1 MLLYVRRWLVAP
13 LQTADGTLQA
23 RDRGTPQ
30 GSAIS
35 PVLANLFMHYAFDS
49 WLSREHPRAAFERY
63 CDDAVVH
70 CVSQGHA
77 ERVLADLTARM
88 AEVGLQL
95 HPAKT
100 RIVHCQ
106 DARRPGAFEHT
117 SFTFLGYTFRPRLA
131 KNREGAHFVG
141 FTPAV
146 SRDALISMGRVVR
159 FWHLGRRSD
168 LSLND
173 LAEHMNPVLRGWIHY
188 YGRYYKSALYPLL
201 QRINDLVVRWACRK
215 FKRFRRRP
223 KRARA
228 FLVGIARREPE
239 LFAHWAIGIKPSG
252 STMGAV

>member
-1 MLLYVRRWLVAP
+1 
-13 LQTADGTLQA
+13 
-23 RDRGTPQ
+23 
-30 GSAIS
+30 
-35 PVLANLFMHYAFDS
+35 MHYAFDI
-49 WLSREHPRAAFERY
+49 WLSRERPRAAFERY

-239 LFAHWAIGIKPSG
+239 LFGPLCRFRG
-252 STMGAV
+252 